1 MDWIEETKL
10 KLKKKNKILFSDRS
24 ILLKD
29 LAEALAGE
37 NRRVLILWALIWR
50 SRQRECWKND
60 IPLIRGQCGLW
71 RSAGCGRR
79 GR

>member
-37 NRRVLILWALIWR
+37 NRRVLILWAFDLA
-50 SRQRECWKND
+50 Q
-60 IPLIRGQCGLW
+60 QT
-71 RSAGCGRR
+71 AGRTISL
-79 GR
+79 

>member
-37 NRRVLILWALIWR
+37 
-50 SRQRECWKND
+50 K
-60 IPLIRGQCGLW
+60 P
-71 RSAGCGRR
+71 AGADFVGF
-79 GR
+79 